1 MVNAMHSGRL
11 DSLRDLNILSIKLRI
26 YGYIHYTEIPRSSD
40 RPECIAFTINLNK
53 VYIVSEEFMKYM
65 KNLKKFYIGMGD
77 ILN

>member
-1 MVNAMHSGRL
+1 MGISIILKSLGRVIDQNAF
-11 DSLRDLNILSIKLRI
+11 
-26 YGYIHYTEIPRSSD
+26 
-40 RPECIAFTINLNK
+40 AFTINLNK